1 MVVSIASTKPS
12 ADQDKSIQSRFDE
25 YSNADQIV
33 LDRGRLCAKYTKPH
47 ILPPK
52 EQTPDSMLPQGF
64 QSEGPLGTTN
74 LEGKML
80 LALFPPEQPWFE
92 LALDGEIQY
101 DERIEYERK
110 QQWSQMLWL
119 RELLIQSLL
128 ESAGIDGGGNRRP
141 AGFRS
146 QMRSAIAQLL
156 VTGDTLFQ
164 ITDDYRIKVFSRNQY
179 VTRRDSCG
187 DVLEHAIKECIDPLS
202 LTDEQLGMADIKREE
217 MEDKSP
223 LSRLTDIY
231 THVEWH
237 PRSKRWVT
245 RQEVNKKA
253 IVEPVEE
260 EISAFNGVPFD
271 LVPTEHY
278 GRGYIEPNLGTLRTL
293 DVLMERLIHFSC
305 LASEN
310 KTCVDRASMVRDE
323 DLTGNPG
330 KIIRGARVVGGE
342 VQDIAILKANNLADF
357 SVVNAVVERQA
368 KNAGRAFLMESENQ
382 PRGERV
388 TAYQIARIAM
398 ELEGAMGGLY
408 APVADYL
415 QIPMIRRINYQIER
429 DALSAPLPKEGYK
442 VRALTGIA
450 ALGRSTSR
458 DRLLTFAQAL
468 AAIPPQAMQFIN
480 VGVFAQVLA
489 RYNNLYE
496 PGLVK
501 TEEERQAE
509 MQQAIAAQTQLA
521 AGQKAVDVAGNVAEA
536 SMTQG
541 AQ

>member
-1 MVVSIASTKPS
+1 MIASLPTGKSS
-12 ADQDKSIQSRFDE
+12 ADHGKTIQSRFDS
-25 YSNADQIV
+25 YSNVDGVV
-33 LDRGRLCAKYTKPH
+33 LDRARLCARYTKPH

-52 EQTPDSMLPQGF
+52 ETTPDNLLPQGF

-80 LALFPPEQPWFE
+80 LALFPPDQPWFE
-92 LALDGEIQY
+92 MGLDGDIQY
-101 DERIEYERK
+101 DERFEAERK
-110 QQWSQMLWL
+110 QNWANLLWL
-119 RELLIQSLL
+119 REMLVQSLL
-128 ESAGIDGGGNRRP
+128 ESAGVDGSGNRRP

-146 QMRSAIAQLL
+146 QIRAALSQLII
-156 VTGDTLFQ
+156 TGDTLFQ
-164 ITDDYRIKVFSRNQY
+164 ITDDYRIKVFNRQQY

-187 DVLEHAIKECIDPLS
+187 DVLEHAIKECVDPLS
-202 LTDEQLGMADIKREE
+202 LTEEQFRRSGLD
-217 MEDKSP
+217 MEGLKEKSP
-223 LSRLTDIY
+223 LDRLTDVY

-237 PRSKRWVT
+237 PRSKKWVT
-245 RQEVNKKA
+245 RQEINKNEILDK
-253 IVEPVEE
+253 PLEE
-260 EISAFNGVPFD
+260 EISSLVSVPFD
-271 LVPTEHY
+271 LVNGEHY

-293 DVLMERLIHFSC
+293 DVLTERSIHFGC
-305 LASEN
+305 LASQSQ
-310 KTCVDRASMVRDE
+310 TFVDRACMVRDE
-323 DLTGNPG
+323 DFKKPPG
-330 KIIRGARVVGGE
+330 SVIRGARVVGGQ
-342 VQDIAILKANNLADF
+342 VQDIALFKADNVADF

-368 KNAGRAFLMESENQ
+368 KNASRAFLMESETQ

-388 TAYQIARIAM
+388 TAYQISRIAM
-398 ELEGAMGGLY
+398 ELDGAMGGLY
-408 APVADYL
+408 APVADYM
-415 QIPMIRRINYQIER
+415 QVPIVRRVNYQIER
-429 DALSAPLPKEGYK
+429 DVLGMPLPKDGYK

-450 ALGRSTSR
+450 ALGRATSR

-468 AAIPPQAMQFIN
+468 AAIPPQAMPFIN

-501 TEEERQAE
+501 SEQERQAE

-541 AQ
+541 A